1 MAVWREAAGISV
13 ECPVRTGRRLTICR
27 TRTGETDCIL
37 GQIHKEAVSPASGH
51 TQASLSKN
59 ALFRWRGLSVEGP
72 SSQNAGR
79 QAEQQSRERSVEVQ
93 EAESM
98 EPLKKEGWPGLHGE
112 PGPSLRGE
120 GSVRARFLL
129 SRKLTVCGEQRQKA
143 NYRTNSEMVKES
155 RE

>member
-1 MAVWREAAGISV
+1 M
-13 ECPVRTGRRLTICR
+13 RTGRRLAIRR

-37 GQIHKEAVSPASGH
+37 GQVHKEAVSPASGH

-59 ALFRWRGLSVEGP
+59 AVFRWRGLSVEGP
-72 SSQNAGR
+72 SSQDAGR
-79 QAEQQSRERSVEVQ
+79 QVEQSRECSLEVQ
-93 EAESM
+93 EAGSM

-120 GSVRARFLL
+120 GSVRARFPL
-129 SRKLTVCGEQRQKA
+129 SRKLMVCGEQRQKA
-143 NYRTNSEMVKES
+143 NYRTNSETVKES

>member
-1 MAVWREAAGISV
+1 MWREAAGISV
-13 ECPVRTGRRLTICR
+13 ECPVRTGRRLAIRR

-72 SSQNAGR
+72 SSQDAGR
-79 QAEQQSRERSVEVQ
+79 QVEQSRECSLEIQ
-93 EAESM
+93 EAGSM

-120 GSVRARFLL
+120 GSVRARFPL
-129 SRKLTVCGEQRQKA
+129 SRKLMVCGEQRQKA
-143 NYRTNSEMVKES
+143 NYRTNSETVKES